1 MPRRRPSPKQSRRT
15 DTRRARD
22 SSAESQSTS
31 GVLFGGALVR
41 EEPGPGGE
49 MYMVRPI
56 PGSNA
61 TKFYRCPGCDHDIRP
76 GVAHVVTWPSE
87 PGGANERRHW
97 HTGCWS
103 GRGTRSLTR
112 RWS

>member
-1 MPRRRPSPKQSRRT
+1 MPRRKPMPKQSRRT
-15 DTRRARD
+15 DSRRGPASDEPR
-22 SSAESQSTS
+22 
-31 GVLFGGALVR
+31 GVLFGGAVVR

-49 MYMVRPI
+49 LYMVRPI
-56 PGSNA
+56 PGANA

-76 GVAHVVTWPSE
+76 SVAHVVTWPSE
-87 PGGANERRHW
+87 PGGAAERRHW

-103 GRGTRSLTR
+103 GRGTRGLTR

>member
-1 MPRRRPSPKQSRRT
+1 MPRRKPSPKHTSRV
-15 DTRRARD
+15 
-22 SSAESQSTS
+22 ESRGGRGPSVPPHS
-31 GVLFGGALVR
+31 GMLFGGALVR

-49 MYMVRPI
+49 LYLVRPI
-56 PGSNA
+56 PGANA
-61 TKFYRCPGCDHDIRP
+61 TKSYRCPGCDHDIRP

-87 PGGANERRHW
+87 PGGAEERRHW

-103 GRGTRSLTR
+103 GRGTRGLTR

>member
-1 MPRRRPSPKQSRRT
+1 
-15 DTRRARD
+15 
-22 SSAESQSTS
+22 
-31 GVLFGGALVR
+31 
-41 EEPGPGGE
+41 
-49 MYMVRPI
+49 
-56 PGSNA
+56 
-61 TKFYRCPGCDHDIRP
+61 PGCDHDIRP